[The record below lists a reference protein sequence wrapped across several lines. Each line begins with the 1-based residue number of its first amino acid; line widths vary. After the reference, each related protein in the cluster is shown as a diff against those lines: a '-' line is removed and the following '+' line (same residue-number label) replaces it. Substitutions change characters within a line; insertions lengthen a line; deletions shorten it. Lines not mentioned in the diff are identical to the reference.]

1 MTEFDPAQISRR
13 YFFWPLLGFFLKS
26 LEDRA
31 DALGLLPLCGLQ
43 QGNESSHFMLRNYSG
58 FI

>member
-13 YFFWPLLGFFLKS
+13 IFSGRFWVFFLKS

>member
-1 MTEFDPAQISRR
+1 M
-13 YFFWPLLGFFLKS
+13 GFFLKS